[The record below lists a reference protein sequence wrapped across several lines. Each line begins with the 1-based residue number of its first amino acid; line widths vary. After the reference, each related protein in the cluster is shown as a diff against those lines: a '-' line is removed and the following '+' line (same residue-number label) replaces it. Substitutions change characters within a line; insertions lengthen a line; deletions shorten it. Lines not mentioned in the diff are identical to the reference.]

1 MAALAVICLA
11 QGFQDGKTEGGRGQQ
26 SEQDGHRRQRCKTRE
41 GRAAARWHTTAG
53 APPAGAAPYGLPLPL
68 QSSSHHTL
76 GARHQEWVRQM
87 ETLHSQAQNPKEK
100 LVIKKSRMKS
110 SLEPGT
116 GCTAQEPH
124 RPPHTSVC
132 IMNAGGHSQSWQDL
146 ALWIKGKTPFL
157 GFKSTSGKPC

>member
-100 LVIKKSRMKS
+100 LVIKKSRMKRRQS
-110 SLEPGT
+110 RTRDWLYSTGAPQAASHQCLHHECRGPQSILAGSCSLDQRKDT
-116 GCTAQEPH
+116 FS
-124 RPPHTSVC
+124 RV
-132 IMNAGGHSQSWQDL
+132 
-146 ALWIKGKTPFL
+146 
-157 GFKSTSGKPC
+157 